1 MLPTLSQSI
10 RLSTPRDGVKSS
22 FDCRTISH
30 SLPSPTTMRRL
41 GYEAR
46 TDCSSSNPKEW
57 TSIPSACAA
66 GERPIWR
73 HPPSHSIDCEAFS
86 RKRQPLHTRSRK
98 HNETDHS
105 SIPLFF
111 SSLSLDPLPLPFLF
125 LLQTP
130 IHPNAPLRMMAETLH
145 PISYSNPDPS
155 SCTALTVPNAA
166 RHSLPFD
173 NEISTFPRSFVLLS
187 SFPCLSSE
195 RFEVLWIS

>member
-22 FDCRTISH
+22 FDCRAISH

-57 TSIPSACAA
+57 ASIPSACAA

-98 HNETDHS
+98 HNETDHP
-105 SIPLFF
+105 SIPLFS
-111 SSLSLDPLPLPFLF
+111 SSLSLYPLPLPFLH

-130 IHPNAPLRMMAETLH
+130 IHPNAPLRVMAETLH
-145 PISYSNPDPS
+145 PISYSNPDLPPAPPS
-155 SCTALTVPNAA
+155 PSQTQPVIL
-166 RHSLPFD
+166 SLL
-173 NEISTFPRSFVLLS
+173 IMRFPRFHVYLSF
-187 SFPCLSSE
+187 FPHFPAYPPSDL
-195 RFEVLWIS
+195 RYYG

>member
-46 TDCSSSNPKEW
+46 TGCSSSNPKEW
-57 TSIPSACAA
+57 TPIPSACAA
-66 GERPIWR
+66 GERSIWR
-73 HPPSHSIDCEAFS
+73 HPPSHSIKCEAFS
-86 RKRQPLHTRSRK
+86 RKRQPSHTRSRK
-98 HNETDHS
+98 HSETDHP
-105 SIPLFF
+105 SIPLFS
-111 SSLSLDPLPLPFLF
+111 SSLALSSPSPLSISLANAHSPKRPSSRDGG
-125 LLQTP
+125 
-130 IHPNAPLRMMAETLH
+130 NAPPNLLFKSR
-145 PISYSNPDPS
+145 PS
-155 SCTALTVPNAA
+155 SCAALTVPNAA

>member
-46 TDCSSSNPKEW
+46 TGCSSSNPKEW

-98 HNETDHS
+98 HNETDHP
-105 SIPLFF
+105 SIPLFS
-111 SSLSLDPLPLPFLF
+111 SSLSLYPLPLLFPF

-130 IHPNAPLRMMAETLH
+130 IRPNAPLRMMAETLH
-145 PISYSNPDPS
+145 PISYSNPDLPPAPPS
-155 SCTALTVPNAA
+155 PSQTQPVIL
-166 RHSLPFD
+166 SLL
-173 NEISTFPRSFVLLS
+173 IMRFPRFHVYLSFFPHFPAYPLS
-187 SFPCLSSE
+187 DL
-195 RFEVLWIS
+195 RYYG

>member
-66 GERPIWR
+66 GERSIWR

-98 HNETDHS
+98 HNETDHP
-105 SIPLFF
+105 SIPLFS
-111 SSLSLDPLPLPFLF
+111 SSLSLYPLPLLFPF

-145 PISYSNPDPS
+145 PISYSNPDLPPAPPS
-155 SCTALTVPNAA
+155 PSQTQPVIL
-166 RHSLPFD
+166 SLL
-173 NEISTFPRSFVLLS
+173 IMRFPRFHVYLSFFPHFPAYPLS
-187 SFPCLSSE
+187 DL
-195 RFEVLWIS
+195 RYYG

>member
-46 TDCSSSNPKEW
+46 TGCSSSNPKEW
-57 TSIPSACAA
+57 TPIPSACAA
-66 GERPIWR
+66 GERSIWR

-86 RKRQPLHTRSRK
+86 RKRQPLHARSRK
-98 HNETDHS
+98 HNETDHP
-105 SIPLFF
+105 SIPLFS
-111 SSLSLDPLPLPFLF
+111 SSLSLYPLPLPFLF

-145 PISYSNPDPS
+145 PISYSNPDLPPAPPS
-155 SCTALTVPNAA
+155 PSQTQPVIL
-166 RHSLPFD
+166 SLL
-173 NEISTFPRSFVLLS
+173 IMRFPRFHVYLSFFPHFPAYPLS
-187 SFPCLSSE
+187 DL
-195 RFEVLWIS
+195 RYYG

>member
-46 TDCSSSNPKEW
+46 TGCSSSNPKEW
-57 TSIPSACAA
+57 TPIPSACAA

-73 HPPSHSIDCEAFS
+73 HPPSHSIACEAFS

-98 HNETDHS
+98 HNETDHP
-105 SIPLFF
+105 SIPLFS
-111 SSLSLDPLPLPFLF
+111 SSLSLYPLPLLFPF

-130 IHPNAPLRMMAETLH
+130 IRPNAPLRMMAETLH
-145 PISYSNPDPS
+145 PISYSNPDLPPAPPS
-155 SCTALTVPNAA
+155 PSQTQPVIL
-166 RHSLPFD
+166 SLL
-173 NEISTFPRSFVLLS
+173 IMRFPRFHVYLSF
-187 SFPCLSSE
+187 FPHFPAYPPSDL
-195 RFEVLWIS
+195 RYYG

>member
-46 TDCSSSNPKEW
+46 TGCSSSNPKEW
-57 TSIPSACAA
+57 TPIPSACAA
-66 GERPIWR
+66 GERSIWR

-98 HNETDHS
+98 HNETDHP
-105 SIPLFF
+105 SIPLFS
-111 SSLSLDPLPLPFLF
+111 SSLSLYPLPLPFLF

-145 PISYSNPDPS
+145 PISYSNPDLPPAPPS
-155 SCTALTVPNAA
+155 PSQTQPVIL
-166 RHSLPFD
+166 SLL
-173 NEISTFPRSFVLLS
+173 IMRFPRFHVYLSFFPHFPAYPLS
-187 SFPCLSSE
+187 DL
-195 RFEVLWIS
+195 RYYG

>member
-30 SLPSPTTMRRL
+30 SLPSPTTMQRL

-66 GERPIWR
+66 GERSIWR
-73 HPPSHSIDCEAFS
+73 HPLSHSIACEAFS
-86 RKRQPLHTRSRK
+86 RKRQPSHTRRK
-98 HNETDHS
+98 GHSETDHP
-105 SIPLFF
+105 SIPLF
-111 SSLSLDPLPLPFLF
+111 STSLSLYPLPLPVPF

-130 IHPNAPLRMMAETLH
+130 IRPNSPLRMMAETLH
-145 PISYSNPDPS
+145 PISYSNPDLPPAPPS
-155 SCTALTVPNAA
+155 PSQTQPVIL
-166 RHSLPFD
+166 SLL
-173 NEISTFPRSFVLLS
+173 IMRFPRFHVHLSF
-187 SFPCLSSE
+187 FPHFPAYPPSDL
-195 RFEVLWIS
+195 RYYG

>member
-46 TDCSSSNPKEW
+46 TGCSSSNPKEW
-57 TSIPSACAA
+57 TPIPSACAA
-66 GERPIWR
+66 GERSIWQ

-98 HNETDHS
+98 HNETDHP
-105 SIPLFF
+105 SIPLFS
-111 SSLSLDPLPLPFLF
+111 SSLSLYPLPLLFPF

-130 IHPNAPLRMMAETLH
+130 IRPNAPLRVMAETLH
-145 PISYSNPDPS
+145 PTSHSNPDLPPAPPS
-155 SCTALTVPNAA
+155 PSQTQPVIL
-166 RHSLPFD
+166 SLYPVTGVSQER
-173 NEISTFPRSFVLLS
+173 NRSVVCS
-187 SFPCLSSE
+187 RIPPKSGM
-195 RFEVLWIS
+195 

>member
-46 TDCSSSNPKEW
+46 TGCSSSNPKEW

-98 HNETDHS
+98 HNETDHP
-105 SIPLFF
+105 SIPLFS
-111 SSLSLDPLPLPFLF
+111 SSLSLYPLPLLFPF

-130 IHPNAPLRMMAETLH
+130 IRPNAPLRMMAETLH
-145 PISYSNPDPS
+145 PISYSNPDLPPAPPS
-155 SCTALTVPNAA
+155 PSQTQPVIL
-166 RHSLPFD
+166 SLL
-173 NEISTFPRSFVLLS
+173 IMRFPRFHVYLSF
-187 SFPCLSSE
+187 FPHFPAYPPSDL
-195 RFEVLWIS
+195 RYYG

>member
-46 TDCSSSNPKEW
+46 TGCSSSNPKEW
-57 TSIPSACAA
+57 TPIPSACAA
-66 GERPIWR
+66 GERSIWR

-98 HNETDHS
+98 HNETDHP
-105 SIPLFF
+105 SIPLFS
-111 SSLSLDPLPLPFLF
+111 SSLSLYPLPLLFPF

-130 IHPNAPLRMMAETLH
+130 IRPNAPLRMMAETLH
-145 PISYSNPDPS
+145 PISYSNPDLPPAPPS
-155 SCTALTVPNAA
+155 PSQTQPVIL
-166 RHSLPFD
+166 SLL
-173 NEISTFPRSFVLLS
+173 IMRFPRFHVYLSF
-187 SFPCLSSE
+187 FPHFPAYPPSDL
-195 RFEVLWIS
+195 RYYG

>member
-46 TDCSSSNPKEW
+46 TGCSSSNPKEW
-57 TSIPSACAA
+57 TPIPSACAA
-66 GERPIWR
+66 GERSIWR

-98 HNETDHS
+98 HNETDHP
-105 SIPLFF
+105 SIPLFS
-111 SSLSLDPLPLPFLF
+111 SSLSLYPLPLLFPF

-130 IHPNAPLRMMAETLH
+130 IRPNAPLRVMAETLH
-145 PISYSNPDPS
+145 PISYSNPDLPPAPPS
-155 SCTALTVPNAA
+155 PSQTQPVIL
-166 RHSLPFD
+166 SLL
-173 NEISTFPRSFVLLS
+173 IMRFPRFHVYLSF
-187 SFPCLSSE
+187 FPHFPAYPPSDL
-195 RFEVLWIS
+195 RYYG

>member
-22 FDCRTISH
+22 FDCRAISH

-46 TDCSSSNPKEW
+46 TGCSSSNPKEW
-57 TSIPSACAA
+57 TPIPSACAA
-66 GERPIWR
+66 GERSIWR

-98 HNETDHS
+98 HNETDHP
-105 SIPLFF
+105 SIPLFS
-111 SSLSLDPLPLPFLF
+111 SSLSLYPLPLLFPF

-130 IHPNAPLRMMAETLH
+130 IRPNAPLRVMAETLH
-145 PISYSNPDPS
+145 PISYSNPDLPPAPPS
-155 SCTALTVPNAA
+155 PSQTQPVIL
-166 RHSLPFD
+166 SLL
-173 NEISTFPRSFVLLS
+173 IMRFPRFHVYLSF
-187 SFPCLSSE
+187 FPHFPAYPPSDL
-195 RFEVLWIS
+195 RYYG

>member
-22 FDCRTISH
+22 FDCRAISH

-98 HNETDHS
+98 HNETDHP
-105 SIPLFF
+105 SIPLFS
-111 SSLSLDPLPLPFLF
+111 SSLALSSPSPLSISLANVYSPKRPSSRDGGNAPPNLPFKSRLF
-125 LLQTP
+125 LLHCP
-130 IHPNAPLRMMAETLH
+130 HRPKR
-145 PISYSNPDPS
+145 SPS
-155 SCTALTVPNAA
+155 FS
-166 RHSLPFD
+166 PF
-173 NEISTFPRSFVLLS
+173 
-187 SFPCLSSE
+187 
-195 RFEVLWIS
+195 

>member
-1 MLPTLSQSI
+1 MTSRTNKLYPFGP
-10 RLSTPRDGVKSS
+10 PRPSKSRNMPV
-22 FDCRTISH
+22 FVMKPPQPAQVFQTVTI
-30 SLPSPTTMRRL
+30 
-41 GYEAR
+41 
-46 TDCSSSNPKEW
+46 EW
-57 TSIPSACAA
+57 TPIPSACAA

-98 HNETDHS
+98 HNETDHP
-105 SIPLFF
+105 SIPLFS
-111 SSLSLDPLPLPFLF
+111 SSLIVSSPSPLPISLTNAHSSKRPSS
-125 LLQTP
+125 
-130 IHPNAPLRMMAETLH
+130 HDGGNAPPNLLFKSR
-145 PISYSNPDPS
+145 PS
-155 SCTALTVPNAA
+155 SCAALTVPNAA

>member
-98 HNETDHS
+98 HNETDHP
-105 SIPLFF
+105 SIPLFS
-111 SSLSLDPLPLPFLF
+111 SSLSLYPLPLLFPF

-130 IHPNAPLRMMAETLH
+130 IRPNAPLRVMAETLH
-145 PISYSNPDPS
+145 PISYSNPDLPPAPPS
-155 SCTALTVPNAA
+155 PSQTQPVIL
-166 RHSLPFD
+166 SLL
-173 NEISTFPRSFVLLS
+173 IMRFPRFHVYLSF
-187 SFPCLSSE
+187 FPHFPAYPPSDL
-195 RFEVLWIS
+195 RYYG

>member
-46 TDCSSSNPKEW
+46 TGCSSSNPKEW
-57 TSIPSACAA
+57 TPIPSACAA
-66 GERPIWR
+66 GERSIWR

-98 HNETDHS
+98 HNETDHP
-105 SIPLFF
+105 SIPLFS
-111 SSLSLDPLPLPFLF
+111 SSLSLYPLPLLFPF

-145 PISYSNPDPS
+145 PISYSNPDLPPAPPS
-155 SCTALTVPNAA
+155 PSQTQPVIL
-166 RHSLPFD
+166 SLL
-173 NEISTFPRSFVLLS
+173 IMRFPRFHVYLSFFPHFPAYPLS
-187 SFPCLSSE
+187 DL
-195 RFEVLWIS
+195 RYYG

>member
-22 FDCRTISH
+22 FDCRAISH

-57 TSIPSACAA
+57 TPIPSACAA
-66 GERPIWR
+66 GERSIWR
-73 HPPSHSIDCEAFS
+73 HPSSHSIACEAFS

-98 HNETDHS
+98 HNETDHP
-105 SIPLFF
+105 SIPLFS
-111 SSLSLDPLPLPFLF
+111 SSLIVSSPYLLLN

-130 IHPNAPLRMMAETLH
+130 IHPNAPLRVMAETLH
-145 PISYSNPDPS
+145 PTSHSNPDSS

-166 RHSLPFD
+166 HHSLPFD

>member
-46 TDCSSSNPKEW
+46 TGCSSSNPKEW

-98 HNETDHS
+98 HNETDHP
-105 SIPLFF
+105 SIPLFS
-111 SSLSLDPLPLPFLF
+111 SSLSLYPLPLLFPF

-130 IHPNAPLRMMAETLH
+130 IRPNAPLRVMAETLH
-145 PISYSNPDPS
+145 PISYSNPDLPPAPPS
-155 SCTALTVPNAA
+155 PSQTQPVIL
-166 RHSLPFD
+166 SLL
-173 NEISTFPRSFVLLS
+173 IMRFPRFHVHLSFFPHFPAYPLS
-187 SFPCLSSE
+187 DL
-195 RFEVLWIS
+195 RYYG

>member
-46 TDCSSSNPKEW
+46 TGCSSSNPKEW
-57 TSIPSACAA
+57 TPIPSACAA
-66 GERPIWR
+66 GERSIWR

-98 HNETDHS
+98 HNETDHP
-105 SIPLFF
+105 SIPLFS
-111 SSLSLDPLPLPFLF
+111 SSLSLYPLPLPFLF

-145 PISYSNPDPS
+145 PISYSNPDLPPAPPS
-155 SCTALTVPNAA
+155 PSQTQPVIL
-166 RHSLPFD
+166 SLL
-173 NEISTFPRSFVLLS
+173 IMRFPRFHVYLSF
-187 SFPCLSSE
+187 FPHFPAYPPSDL
-195 RFEVLWIS
+195 RYYG

>member
-46 TDCSSSNPKEW
+46 TGCSSSNPKEW
-57 TSIPSACAA
+57 TPIPSACAA
-66 GERPIWR
+66 GERSIWQ

-98 HNETDHS
+98 HNETDHP
-105 SIPLFF
+105 SIPLFS
-111 SSLSLDPLPLPFLF
+111 SSLSLYPLPLPFLF

-145 PISYSNPDPS
+145 PISYSNPDLPPAPPS
-155 SCTALTVPNAA
+155 PSQTQPVIL
-166 RHSLPFD
+166 SLL
-173 NEISTFPRSFVLLS
+173 IMRFPRFHVYLSFFPHFPAYPLS
-187 SFPCLSSE
+187 DL
-195 RFEVLWIS
+195 RYYG

>member
-98 HNETDHS
+98 HNETDHP
-105 SIPLFF
+105 SIPLFS
-111 SSLSLDPLPLPFLF
+111 SSLSLYPLPLLFPF

-145 PISYSNPDPS
+145 PISYSNPDLPPAPPS
-155 SCTALTVPNAA
+155 PSQTHRPIH
-166 RHSLPFD
+166 RHS
-173 NEISTFPRSFVLLS
+173 RGG
-187 SFPCLSSE
+187 
-195 RFEVLWIS
+195 

>member
-98 HNETDHS
+98 HNETDHP
-105 SIPLFF
+105 SIPLFS
-111 SSLSLDPLPLPFLF
+111 SSLSLYPLPLLFPF

-145 PISYSNPDPS
+145 PISYSNPDLPPAPPS
-155 SCTALTVPNAA
+155 PSQTQPVIL
-166 RHSLPFD
+166 SLL
-173 NEISTFPRSFVLLS
+173 IMRFPRFHVYLSFFPHFPAYPLS
-187 SFPCLSSE
+187 DL
-195 RFEVLWIS
+195 RYYG

>member
-46 TDCSSSNPKEW
+46 TGCSSSNPKEW
-57 TSIPSACAA
+57 TPIPSACAA

-73 HPPSHSIDCEAFS
+73 HPPSHSIKCEAFS
-86 RKRQPLHTRSRK
+86 RKRQPSHTRSRK
-98 HNETDHS
+98 HSETDHP
-105 SIPLFF
+105 SIPLFS
-111 SSLSLDPLPLPFLF
+111 SSLIVSSPYLLLN

-130 IHPNAPLRMMAETLH
+130 IHPNAPLRVMAETLH
-145 PISYSNPDPS
+145 PTSHSNPDSS

-166 RHSLPFD
+166 HHSLPFD